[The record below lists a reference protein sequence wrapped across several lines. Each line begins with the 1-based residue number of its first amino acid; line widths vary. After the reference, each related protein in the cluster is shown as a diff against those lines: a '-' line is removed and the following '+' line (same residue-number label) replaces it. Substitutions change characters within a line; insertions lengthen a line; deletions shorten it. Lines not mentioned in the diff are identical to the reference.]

1 MQPRF
6 RLAMVATGAV
16 ALLASAPAAVS
27 AASSS
32 AVSAA
37 PSAAVPAAPAH
48 HSAAWLPSLP
58 NQLYAPYYESYLAPD
73 TPGLTATASASG
85 AKYMT
90 IAFLQ
95 SEGTTSCAVDW
106 NSAASQPLG
115 YYNADIA
122 NLRRLGGDVIPSFG
136 GYSADTFGAHDHGT
150 EIADSCTSVPKIAAA
165 YEQVVGE
172 LGVTRL
178 DMDVESN
185 AETYAAGI
193 NRRDEAIAIA
203 QRWAAQRGIRLQ
215 IQFTLPVEP
224 AGLGSAGLSVLQNA
238 IADGVQVHSVNIMVF
253 DYYLP
258 HEGVMDMSRAAI
270 TCAKSVHA
278 ELAKLYPHLSSQQIW
293 RMEGMTMLPGI
304 SDFGKD
310 ETTSVHDA
318 QVMMA
323 FERQMQMNFL
333 SIWAIQ
339 RDNEGPASCLG
350 QADPNTCSGIAQAPW
365 AFDHVLEHFTQW
377 SGWRR

>member
-6 RLAMVATGAV
+6 RLLMVATAAL
-16 ALLASAPAAVS
+16 ALLASGPAMAS
-27 AASSS
+27 AA
-32 AVSAA
+32 ATNK
-37 PSAAVPAAPAH
+37 PHWQWP
-48 HSAAWLPSLP
+48 LP
-58 NQLYAPYYESYLAPD
+58 NSLYAPYYESYLAPD
-73 TPGLTATASASG
+73 TPSLTATAKASG
-85 AKYMT
+85 ARFMT
-90 IAFLQ
+90 IAFMQ
-95 SEGTTSCAVDW
+95 SKGTKSCGVDW
-106 NSAASQPLG
+106 NSAASQPLT

-122 NLRRLGGDVIPSFG
+122 SLRKLGGNVIPSFG

-150 EIADSCTSVPKIAAA
+150 EIADSCTSVQKIAAV
-165 YEQVVGE
+165 YENVVQT

-203 QRWAAQRGIRLQ
+203 QQWAAQRGIRLQ

-224 AGLGSAGLSVLQNA
+224 NGLGSAGLSVLRNA
-238 IADGVQVHSVNIMVF
+238 IADGVNVYSVNIMVF

-258 HEGVMDMSRAAI
+258 HEGVMNMSRTAI
-270 TCAKSVHA
+270 KCANAVHA
-278 ELAKLYPHLSSQQIW
+278 ELAKLYPQLSSWQIW

-310 ETTSVHDA
+310 ETTTVHDA
-318 QVMMA
+318 RVMLA
-323 FERQMQMNFL
+323 FEQAMHMNFL

-339 RDNEGPASCLG
+339 RDREGPKSCVG
-350 QADPNTCSGIAQAPW
+350 QSDSNTCSGIKQPRW
-365 AFDHVLEHFTQW
+365 AFDHALVPFTQW
-377 SGWRR
+377 FGW